1 MKVYTLVHQLFTQQ
15 SMVGP
20 QKAAYTAVDQSWS
33 LCLKQAAFYYYH
45 NGKIKQKGTPRDLF
59 SVTLTMNSTVIE
71 CVSSH
76 FLSSVFSL
84 KY

>member
-1 MKVYTLVHQLFTQQ
+1 MKIYTLGLHQLFTQQ

-20 QKAAYTAVDQSWS
+20 QKAVYTDVDQSWS

-45 NGKIKQKGTPRDLF
+45 NGKIKQKGLERDLF
-59 SVTLTMNSTVIE
+59 SVTLTMNSAVIE

-76 FLSSVFSL
+76 LIFSL